1 MSTNKEIM
9 MDGGIPDLASSAV
22 NFPTHRRIIDTWE
35 ATRELH
41 PQIGQL
47 ILWT

>member
-22 NFPTHRRIIDTWE
+22 NLQTHRRIVNTWD
-35 ATRELH
+35 AARELN
-41 PQIGQL
+41 PQFGQL